1 LIRSQLKDALG
12 RGFNVFHR
20 TVFERSNGRL
30 MGKLIGM
37 PVVLLE
43 TTGRKTGKKRQSMLT
58 SPLLLDDERFVLV
71 ASWGGDDRHP
81 KWYLNLRANPEVR
94 VTRNGRKRQMRAR
107 PATSEERAELWP
119 KVTSRFK
126 NYGGYQTKTD
136 REIPLVIVEP

>member
-1 LIRSQLKDALG
+1 MIRSQLKDALG

-30 MGKLIGM
+30 MGNLIGM

-43 TTGRKTGKKRQSMLT
+43 TTGRKTGKKRRSMLT
-58 SPLLLDDERFVLV
+58 SPLRLDGESFVLV

-81 KWYLNLRANPEVR
+81 KWFLNLKANPDVV
-94 VTRNGRKRQMRAR
+94 VTMEGRKRKMRAR
-107 PATSEERAELWP
+107 QATPEERAELWP

>member
-1 LIRSQLKDALG
+1 MKSQIKDLLG

-58 SPLLLDDERFVLV
+58 SPLQLDNDRFVLV
-71 ASWGGDDRHP
+71 ASWGGDHRHP
-81 KWYLNLRANPEVR
+81 LWFLNLRANPD
-94 VTRNGRKRQMRAR
+94 VTVTMAGKKRAMRAR
-107 PATSEERAELWP
+107 EATPEERAEWWP
-119 KVTSRFK
+119 KVTSDYK
-126 NYGGYQTKTD
+126 NYGNYQTKTD